1 MAQEEFEAGGLF
13 LDAFR
18 ELLDLRAEIIVGN
31 ERHNRD
37 EQTGRRG
44 DKGLSNPSSDG
55 RRLSKAGF
63 RDNTE
68 GTDHTGNGA

>member
-18 ELLDLRAEIIVGN
+18 KLVDFGAEIIVGN
-31 ERHNRD
+31 ERHDSD

-44 DKGLSNPSSDG
+44 DKGLSNPSGDG
-55 RRLSKAGF
+55 SGLSQAGF